1 MIFSFAFSS
10 INALYPLMSMGYF
23 GAGTT
28 GAGIVEVL
36 FAGGMMLGGIAL
48 GITGG
53 FKNRAISII
62 LATAICGI
70 GIFASGLLPP
80 VAFIGWAIL
89 SFIIGFS
96 APLYQ
101 GPVMALMQERI
112 PPEFLGRVFGLIGS
126 VSSLAMLAGLAVVG
140 TFGDI
145 IGVENAFVV
154 SGGIISLLAI
164 ALAFIPGVRR
174 IEKESSISK

>member
-1 MIFSFAFSS
+1 MVFSLAFSS

-28 GAGIVEVL
+28 GAAVVEAL

-53 FKNRAISII
+53 FKNRAVSMT
-62 LATAICGI
+62 LATALCGI

-80 VAFIGWAIL
+80 VAFIGWVIM
-89 SFIIGFS
+89 SFIIGAS

-101 GPVMALMQERI
+101 GPQMALLQERI

-126 VSSLAMLAGLAVVG
+126 VSSLAMLVGLVVVG
-140 TFGDI
+140 IFGDI
-145 IGVENAFVV
+145 IGVNNTFVIA
-154 SGGIISLLAI
+154 GGIVILI
-164 ALAFIPGVRR
+164 AVALVLIPSVRHIDKGR
-174 IEKESSISK
+174 QNR